1 MSEIDDF
8 DLEELK
14 TMTIRIRNHEQ
25 SIKEISG
32 ERTKI
37 AARLRRKAVSYRRIA
52 EAMGVS
58 QQNVY
63 KLLLPTGVIT
73 PRPPKAEKETPAA

>member
-1 MSEIDDF
+1 MSEIEDF

-14 TMTIRIRNHEQ
+14 TMTHRIRNHERA
-25 SIKEISG
+25 IREISA

-37 AARLRRKAVSYRRIA
+37 AARLRRKSVSYRRIA
-52 EAMGVS
+52 GAMGVS

-73 PRPPKAEKETPAA
+73 PRKGKDEDVPAA

>member
-14 TMTIRIRNHEQ
+14 TMTSRIRNHEQ
-25 SIKEISG
+25 AIKEIST

-37 AARLRRKAVSYRRIA
+37 VARLRRKSVSYRRIA
-52 EAMGVS
+52 GAMGVS

-73 PRPPKAEKETPAA
+73 PRKAKDQDAPAA